1 MLRDLAR
8 EGHHTVLLV
17 THNSA
22 IARMADRVVRLHS
35 GAIASDERVDASGRS
50 RGARVVSGVLARKL
64 RRDVWRQRTQFLAV
78 VVVVAIGI
86 AVFVAASDAY
96 RNLKDSFATAY
107 ATQRLP
113 DVVLSG
119 PNADTVAERRG
130 APARRTVCHARVP
143 SRIRAR
149 ASRTTRSCRAS

>member
-1 MLRDLAR
+1 M
-8 EGHHTVLLV
+8 V
-17 THNSA
+17 N
-22 IARMADRVVRLHS
+22 
-35 GAIASDERVDASGRS
+35 
-50 RGARVVSGVLARKL
+50 GVLSRKL

-107 ATQRLP
+107 ASQRLP

-119 PNADTVAERRG
+119 PNVGTVAGDVTATARGTVRHVPYPAGRRH
-130 APARRTVCHARVP
+130 PHR
-143 SRIRAR
+143 
-149 ASRTTRSCRAS
+149 